1 MELFVA
7 FILVVFT
14 VVAVTLILRS
24 RRKPSPAWQVKQVPV
39 PLQQVW
45 DDWLAAGRLDETE
58 FARRQAIWT
67 EVPENTR
74 HDVLADLLAFEKR
87 VLATQQPLLLIRRE
101 IMDSVDRRMLN
112 QEILALPPELK
123 QRLRDSSAEALQ
135 NDADAWLY
143 IAANELRL
151 EILRELAARRFGDVA
166 EHGWFAVYE
175 KASRM
180 KQRTARHFLR
190 RSLTGELHQAE
201 DSRQQAIS
209 MVDGAL
215 RARLLEVSP
224 GTEFKGLDESHP
236 Q

>member
-24 RRKPSPAWQVKQVPV
+24 RRKPPLWRVEEQPV

-45 DDWLAAGRLDETE
+45 DEWPDADGLDDAEA
-58 FARRQAIWT
+58 ARRQAIWT
-67 EVPENTR
+67 EVPESTR
-74 HDVLADLLAFEKR
+74 RDVLADLLAFEGR
-87 VLATQQPLLLIRRE
+87 ALATQQPLLMIRRE

-151 EILRELAARRFGDVA
+151 EILRELAARRFGDRA

-190 RSLTGELHQAE
+190 RSLAGELHQAE

-215 RARLLEVSP
+215 RARLLEVAP
-224 GTEFKGLDESHP
+224 GTEFKGLEESHP
-236 Q
+236 E